1 MDVAIIDEDQSP
13 RSIEDVP
20 RDRRLPHLANLLD
33 SEAMKNRLQKCLF
46 SLTDDRS
53 PWLIQSCALSQVRYT
68 PESSCLINYRLT
80 IEHSATGERDEHLLC
95 GRAFPAGCSRARW
108 RTANAQNLVTPR
120 FGPALIHLP
129 DVGMLLWSFPSD
141 RTLHTLPAAIEA
153 THCTP
158 EFLRDWLAAD
168 LGSGWHIVNTTAHV
182 VHYVGEQ
189 TCTVRTSIVCALPDK
204 HVRHTRTV
212 FGTTYAKNAGTRT
225 ARVMRQLWNSASRRS
240 GQFTVPQP
248 LWYDAG
254 LKTLWHPGIHG
265 TTLDSQPIDRLASM
279 PVLMRLAH
287 AVAAF
292 HSTSLSHLRSRTRAD
307 LMRRLETVSS
317 LLLRCQPACRA
328 ILVPLLV
335 RLTAQAKMIP
345 VRPTATLHGQLHTSN
360 LVLTEKTITVMNLDH
375 VCKGHPG
382 QDLGSFIA
390 GLLTW
395 GVARQASLS
404 QIANYA
410 QIFLDRYH
418 QDVPWKV
425 GPPVV
430 AWFIAITLVTEHA
443 YRCVTRLTSGRRE
456 MVDQL
461 LNLANDISKAR
472 SLDAVAYR
480 RTETRKRSRT
490 P

>member
-1 MDVAIIDEDQSP
+1 MDVVIIDEDPSP
-13 RSIEDVP
+13 RSLEDVP
-20 RDRRLPHLANLLD
+20 WDRRLPHVANFLD
-33 SEAMKNRLQKCLF
+33 SEAMKHRLQKHLF
-46 SLTDDRS
+46 PLADDRN
-53 PWLIQSCALSQVRYT
+53 PWLIQRCALSQVRYT

-80 IEHSATGERDEHLLC
+80 LEHPATGAKTEHLLC
-95 GRAFPAGCSRARW
+95 GRAFPAGRSRARW

-120 FGPALIHLP
+120 FGPAVIHLP
-129 DVGMLLWSFPSD
+129 DVGMVLWSFPND

-153 THCTP
+153 TCRTP
-158 EFLRDWLAAD
+158 EFMRDWLAAD

-189 TCTVRTSIVCALPDK
+189 TCTVRTSIVCAHPD
-204 HVRHTRTV
+204 HPVHHTRTV
-212 FGTTYAKNAGTRT
+212 FGTTYAKNTGTRT

-265 TTLDSQPIDRLASM
+265 TTLDSHPIDRLASM
-279 PVLMRLAH
+279 PVLMRVAH

-292 HSTSLSHLRSRTRAD
+292 HSTSLSPLRSRTRAD

-345 VRPTATLHGQLHTSN
+345 VRPTATLHGQLHTST
-360 LVLTEKTITVMNLDH
+360 LVLTEQTITVMNLDH

-395 GVARQASLS
+395 GVDRQASLS
-404 QIANYA
+404 EVARHA
-410 QIFLDRYH
+410 QIFLDHYH
-418 QDVPWKV
+418 QEVPWTV
-425 GPPVV
+425 GQPVV
-430 AWFIAITLVTEHA
+430 AWFVALALVTEHA
-443 YRCVTRLTSGRRE
+443 SRCVTRLTSGRRE
-456 MVDQL
+456 MVKTL
-461 LNLANDISKAR
+461 LTLADDISKTR
-472 SLDAVAYR
+472 SLNSVAWGRTR
-480 RTETRKRSRT
+480 RRRI